1 MKLKKGD
8 FFIVI
13 ILVLASI
20 SWFMADYILPG
31 SMSKQAV
38 IEIDGQVFTTIPLD
52 SNNEPQIIPLTLPD
66 DNEKYFTVMTE
77 KGQIW
82 VEEADCPNQVCVNTG
97 KISKPNQSI
106 VCLPNKVIIY
116 IESSEKS
123 DVDDIAF

>member
-8 FFIVI
+8 LFIII

-20 SWFMADYILPG
+20 SWFMADYLLPG
-31 SMSKQAV
+31 NMAKQAV
-38 IEIDGQVFTTIPLD
+38 IEIDGQVFATIPLE
-52 SNNEPQIIPLTLPD
+52 SNNEPQIIPLQLPG
-66 DNEKYFTVMTE
+66 DNEKHFTIMTE

-82 VEEADCPNQVCVNTG
+82 VEKADCPNQVCVNTG

-106 VCLPNKVIIY
+106 VCLPNKVVIY

-123 DVDDIAF
+123 NVDDIAF